1 MGAYIFWKS
10 SKKNYQTRVKEE
22 LEKIQRHFLDKI
34 IVENGVSSTFENF
47 TSKYEN
53 ILSSRKRRKVFYCKN
68 NRQLGYLLPI
78 LKEEKSQSIILT
90 FEELNEKLLFNF
102 NIEII
107 EIDLIDEEFAITKS
121 FLEQNFYTFFL
132 NLNTFYILI
141 KLLEPT
147 SFVLLE
153 GCHYEE
159 EIIASICKKYHVNTY
174 CIQQGWPCVMHTRF
188 KNMTYD
194 YYLTWGEG
202 FNYLWKKWNP
212 IPHFVTLGYL
222 YKSTDLRKNSVKK
235 DAITFFFQAPIF
247 IISDNCFSKM
257 VEFAFFCAEVFPHKP
272 ILIREHPEYT
282 ILNRFPKK
290 MFDKYANIE
299 FVTHE
304 NLGLIFEK
312 TEIGVSI
319 FSSTIME
326 GLVYDVIPFIFN
338 LTSMPS
344 YNPNLEK
351 IGGGIEVR
359 TIEEA
364 KRIIISISEK
374 QKIEL
379 KNKMSYLK
387 QRYFH
392 IE

>member
-1 MGAYIFWKS
+1 
-10 SKKNYQTRVKEE
+10 
-22 LEKIQRHFLDKI
+22 
-34 IVENGVSSTFENF
+34 
-47 TSKYEN
+47 
-53 ILSSRKRRKVFYCKN
+53 
-68 NRQLGYLLPI
+68 
-78 LKEEKSQSIILT
+78 
-90 FEELNEKLLFNF
+90 
-102 NIEII
+102 
-107 EIDLIDEEFAITKS
+107 
-121 FLEQNFYTFFL
+121 
-132 NLNTFYILI
+132 
-141 KLLEPT
+141 
-147 SFVLLE
+147 
-153 GCHYEE
+153 
-159 EIIASICKKYHVNTY
+159 
-174 CIQQGWPCVMHTRF
+174 
-188 KNMTYD
+188 
-194 YYLTWGEG
+194 
-202 FNYLWKKWNP
+202 
-212 IPHFVTLGYL
+212 
-222 YKSTDLRKNSVKK
+222 
-235 DAITFFFQAPIF
+235 
-247 IISDNCFSKM
+247 M